1 MNSWIPGQPWEE
13 PDPALR
19 IVVTGPPPTM
29 RLAGDIDEWTYPDL
43 TGVLVQVANAA
54 DGQIRIDL
62 ADVQYCDVAGL
73 RAIISLAAGGGD
85 GRDRVEQLVLAHLP
99 ASLRAVLRILGWD
112 TTPGLVLEDGAC

>member
-1 MNSWIPGQPWEE
+1 MNSWIPGQPCEE

>member
-1 MNSWIPGQPWEE
+1 MNSWIPGRPCQE

-19 IVVTGPPPTM
+19 IVVTGPPPIM

-85 GRDRVEQLVLAHLP
+85 GRDRIEQLVLAHLP